1 MDVRPVGP
9 RCPFQRLMSLPA
21 PHPHPL
27 EAPFPGEIWTASPPG
42 KARVAACGWC
52 TVVAGG
58 VAWFRP
64 RTKFFTSKSFFSPSS
79 SPSLA
84 PSFCDCRHLVVLL
97 HFLPLVIRPSI
108 LRYSFF
114 IPTTILYYFL
124 PFSIPSNYSLNGHS
138 VALNF
143 DHHLFKTFLARCRG
157 TFPSFRV
164 RKKIDFF
171 ATRCVIVSSPGFA
184 CAVHVA
190 SLLLLPPQSLVSPGF
205 SATFHLLSS
214 FHTQFCNTNSA
225 SICLSSLLLHLS
237 CDCVVLPLQT

>member
-1 MDVRPVGP
+1 MTTDTDARACTSDITSLDTDTRSALCHRAIKRAKGAHRTPHMCRQPRPFHSKACALVPIQYIQYRGSKFRGKLWTWPVGP

-42 KARVAACGWC
+42 KALAACGWC
-52 TVVAGG
+52 TVAAGG

-84 PSFCDCRHLVVLL
+84 PSFCDCRRLVVLL

-108 LRYSFF
+108 LRYSFYSN
-114 IPTTILYYFL
+114 YYFL
-124 PFSIPSNYSLNGHS
+124 PFFIPSNYSLSGHP

-157 TFPSFRV
+157 TFPNFRV
-164 RKKIDFF
+164 RKKIDF
-171 ATRCVIVSSPGFA
+171 
-184 CAVHVA
+184 
-190 SLLLLPPQSLVSPGF
+190 LLQGV
-205 SATFHLLSS
+205 
-214 FHTQFCNTNSA
+214 
-225 SICLSSLLLHLS
+225 
-237 CDCVVLPLQT
+237 